1 MHGVDTTGPSTVVPT
16 WQWIR
21 RLYLDLVGRAPDPAE
36 RARWVDAAR
45 CGATHRDIAR
55 SVLLSDDY
63 CRAQIA
69 ALYRTLLDRDGG
81 AAELEAWAQC
91 LRSGTTLQE
100 IIAGF
105 CDGFEYKSNHAVDA
119 PFIESLYQRL
129 LRRASDPDGKA
140 AHVTAL
146 RQRASTLSVI
156 RWFLRSTEY
165 CTQRVIEVHDRLLG
179 REPGHAELPERVVA
193 LMHGEPLQELV
204 LEIVTSAEYL
214 ARAARSASEGDVAMP
229 RAIVHRG
236 PEWRSDP
243 DEDALALVDRGDVNA
258 ALHRLMERHG
268 AAVYRYCRVAL
279 GDAALADDVQQQVF
293 FEALR
298 DLASFGRRSTVRTWL
313 LGIARHRVLDAAKQ
327 RQRAW
332 SRLDDVVA
340 EPADARDGPG
350 ESLDDARLQDALLA
364 CLREIDPQVATAILL
379 RYQQGLTFEEMAE
392 ICGEKAGTL
401 QARVAR
407 GVRRLRARIESR
419 TGGSL

>member
-1 MHGVDTTGPSTVVPT
+1 MHGVDTTGEGTVVPT

-21 RLYLDLVGRAPDPAE
+21 RLYLDLVGRAPDPPE
-36 RARWVDAAR
+36 LARWVDAAR
-45 CGATHRDIAR
+45 RGATHRDIAR
-55 SVLLSDDY
+55 GVLQSDDY
-63 CRAQIA
+63 CRVQIA

-81 AAELEAWAQC
+81 AAELEAWGEC

-105 CDGFEYKSNHAVDA
+105 CDSFEYKSIHAVDA
-119 PFIESLYQRL
+119 LFIESLYQRL

-140 AHVTAL
+140 AHVAAL

-156 RWFLRSTEY
+156 RSFLCSAEY

-204 LEIVTSAEYL
+204 LELVTSAEYR
-214 ARAARSASEGDVAMP
+214 AGAARPRTEREIAMP
-229 RAIVHRG
+229 RAIVHRA
-236 PEWRSDP
+236 PEPGSDP
-243 DEDALALVDRGDVNA
+243 DEDALALVDRGDVNT
-258 ALHRLMERHG
+258 ALQRLMERHG
-268 AAVYRYCRVAL
+268 GAVYRYCRVAL
-279 GDAALADDVQQQVF
+279 GDEALADDVHQQVF
-293 FEALR
+293 LEALR
-298 DLASFGRRSTVRTWL
+298 DLASFGRRSTIRTWL

-327 RQRAW
+327 RRRAW
-332 SRLDDVVA
+332 SRVDEIVA
-340 EPADARDGPG
+340 EPADTRGCPG
-350 ESLDDARLQDALLA
+350 ESLDGARLQDALVT
-364 CLREIDPQVATAILL
+364 CMRELDPQVATAILL
-379 RYQQGLTFEEMAE
+379 RYQQGLTFEEMAG

-407 GVRRLRARIESR
+407 ALRRLRARIESR